1 MPIFTL
7 IKISRLA
14 AAANPATPH
23 YSLSLCLV
31 LRLLCKAHK
40 FYQENITGL
49 KQEYIQLQSPSDLLT
64 NKADPKK

>member
-49 KQEYIQLQSPSDLLT
+49 KQEYI
-64 NKADPKK
+64 